1 MNLDSEILEAF
12 VRSHNLQF
20 TSLLGVKP
28 GSNLKIPKIVTSIV
42 HIASFIEFEHFFNLI
57 RPESFLYDGHF
68 IIIYDRADAQEM
80 ESIFH
85 KLWKAY
91 IYNVV
96 ILTTT
101 NLNSSDLV
109 TVFTY
114 MPFANQMCNSTKSV
128 RINEFNKT
136 LMKWT
141 TNVFFPK
148 KFKQMN
154 RCALRFGCYADSP
167 GVIINSSENGL
178 KKFGGM
184 NIDIA
189 IMFSDILNITLNVLE
204 YEQGMGVIF
213 SNNSATKILK
223 RVMDNEV
230 DVIFS
235 STQKA
240 RLRVLDATR
249 WVYSDKL
256 VLVVT
261 PSLLIDPI
269 QKIFLPFTF
278 ASWISIAMVA
288 LLACCIIKLLKFT
301 PKIVH
306 DYVIGSNVKGSILN
320 VWNVLLGGNQQ
331 MLPQSNFPRFLL
343 IKFLIFTM
351 IMRNLYQGGV
361 FNILKRDVRGVE
373 LTTVDEFI
381 EHEFTFYVYP
391 SLADRLKGSKLLQR
405 SVKFSRINLH

>member
-1 MNLDSEILEAF
+1 M
-12 VRSHNLQF
+12 
-20 TSLLGVKP
+20 
-28 GSNLKIPKIVTSIV
+28 PKIVTSIV
-42 HIASFIEFEHFFNLI
+42 HIESYIEFEHFFNLI

-68 IIIYDRADAQEM
+68 IMIYDRADAQEIENM
-80 ESIFH
+80 FH

-91 IYNVV
+91 IYNVI

-101 NLNSSDLV
+101 NPKSSNLV
-109 TVFTY
+109 SVFTY
-114 MPFANQMCNSTKSV
+114 MPFANYSCNSTKSV
-128 RINEFNKT
+128 QINEFNKT
-136 LMKWT
+136 SMKWT

-154 RCALRFGCYADSP
+154 RCPIKFGCYVDSP
-167 GVIINSSENGL
+167 GVIINSGENGL
-178 KKFGGM
+178 KIFGGM
-184 NIDIA
+184 NIDIT
-189 IMFSDILNITLNVLE
+189 IMISDILNFTLNVLE

-223 RVMDNEV
+223 KVLDNEV
-230 DVIFS
+230 DVIMGS
-235 STQKA
+235 IQKA

-249 WVYSDKL
+249 WVYADKL

-288 LLACCIIKLLKFT
+288 LLACCIIKLLKFS

-306 DYVIGSNVKGSILN
+306 DYVIGSNVKGSMLN

-343 IKFLIFTM
+343 VKFLIFTM

-361 FNILKRDVRGVE
+361 FDILKRDVRGVE

-405 SVKFSRINLH
+405 FVTFCRINFH